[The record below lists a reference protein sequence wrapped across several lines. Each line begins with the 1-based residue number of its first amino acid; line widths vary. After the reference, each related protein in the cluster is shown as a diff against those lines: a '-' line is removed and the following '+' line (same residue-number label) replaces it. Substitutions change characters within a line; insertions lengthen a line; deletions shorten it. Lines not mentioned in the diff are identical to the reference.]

1 MPPNDPG
8 TQRFQY
14 SGRAK
19 ITNMAGHGAQEK
31 ESWTDY
37 WRSGASVSCV
47 ASPEMEACL
56 TSLWGEFV
64 DGLADGSRILD
75 LATGNGVVA
84 LNCKSRARTRKM
96 CLQVDAV
103 DAADINP
110 KICVKDQGQLYREV
124 SFFGGIQLENLPFG
138 DHCFA
143 GVVSQ
148 FGFEYADEQQAVSE
162 ISRVLAPGGQ
172 LRLIIHAQDG
182 AVSRDINKRLQR
194 LHSVLAE
201 NGPVSLVLEL
211 ARAAEA
217 GDDETLSRK
226 SKHIAAATELTR
238 RLADNPLPDDSA
250 LFYSTE
256 FLKLWAQRSRY
267 RRVELRRSV
276 EHGWS
281 NASGT
286 AVRQAQMLR
295 AARSEQDIG
304 RICKR
309 FENTSLSIDSVSPIH
324 DIRRNIQNSWMVNGR
339 KHY

>member
-1 MPPNDPG
+1 MA
-8 TQRFQY
+8 
-14 SGRAK
+14 GRAE
-19 ITNMAGHGAQEK
+19 ITNMTGHNAQET
-31 ESWTDY
+31 ESWTEY
-37 WRSGASVSCV
+37 WRTGASVSCV
-47 ASPEMEACL
+47 ASSEMEAHL
-56 TSLWGEFV
+56 NFLWDEFV

-84 LNCKSRARTRKM
+84 LNCISRARARNINV
-96 CLQVDAV
+96 QVDAV

-110 KICVKDQGQLYREV
+110 KKSVNIPEQLYRQV
-124 SFFGGIQLENLPFG
+124 NFLGGIQLENLPFT
-138 DHCFA
+138 DNSFS

-148 FGFEYADEQQAVSE
+148 FGFEYADEAQAASE
-162 ISRVLAPGGQ
+162 ISRVLKPGGK
-172 LRLIIHAQDG
+172 LRLIIHAQNG
-182 AVSRDINKRLQR
+182 AVSRDISERLER

-211 ARAAEA
+211 ARAAE
-217 GDDETLSRK
+217 GDDNRTLSRK
-226 SKHIAAATELTR
+226 SKHIPTAIELTR

-250 LFYSTE
+250 LFYATE

-267 RRVELRRSV
+267 RPADLRRSV
-276 EHGWS
+276 EHGWF

-309 FENTSLSIDSVSPIH
+309 FETTGLTIDSVSPVH
-324 DIRRNIQNSWMVNGR
+324 DQHRNIQNSWMINGR
-339 KHY
+339 KH